1 LGELEEMAELYAGR
15 VTFFVVYI
23 KEAHPED
30 GWVLAS
36 NREQEIAVTDPTT
49 REERVQVAT
58 ACAVRLEIRM
68 PVLIDQ
74 IDNETARQY
83 GGWPD
88 RLYLIGK
95 DGRIAFQGEEG
106 PSGFRPDELERA
118 IQVEL
123 ASQ

>member
-1 LGELEEMAELYAGR
+1 MAERYAGR

-36 NREQEIAVTDPTT
+36 NREQEIVVTDPTT
-49 REERVQVAT
+49 REERFEVAE

-88 RLYLIGK
+88 RLYLIGT
-95 DGRIAFQGEEG
+95 DGVSSSRATKGR
-106 PSGFRPDELERA
+106 PASNRRSSSGRFSRPGRR
-118 IQVEL
+118 VV
-123 ASQ
+123 SRP

>member
-1 LGELEEMAELYAGR
+1 MAERYAGQ
-15 VTFFVVYI
+15 VAFLVVYI

-36 NREQEIAVTDPTT
+36 NRAAGIAVHDPASTSE
-49 REERVQVAT
+49 RE
-58 ACAVRLEIRM
+58 ACAGRLELDV
-68 PVLIDQ
+68 PVLIDG

-88 RLYLIGK
+88 RLYLIGR
-95 DGRIAFQGEEG
+95 DGRVAFQGETG
-106 PSGFRPDELERA
+106 PAGFRPDELERA
-118 IQVEL
+118 IRSEL